1 MLLAAKPGVRWEVK
15 VLYGG
20 EVSRGAM
27 EKAEAEGKEVN
38 GAFEVRLERR
48 SWRRVGRFWGDFEM
62 ERWLLRTTRGPES
75 RRPFDPGSPPRLR
88 HGSPRL
94 PTRWGIN
101 PFDGWSR
108 GADVG
113 GPGPANE

>member
-1 MLLAAKPGVRWEVK
+1 MGEKYPEGRWRR
-15 VLYGG
+15 
-20 EVSRGAM
+20 RGRR
-27 EKAEAEGKEVN
+27 EKRWN

-62 ERWLLRTTRGPES
+62 ERWLLRTARGPES

-101 PFDGWSR
+101 LFDGWSR